1 MNSVIPGLV
10 GLGCIR
16 KVAEKDRGSKS
27 INSASMSA
35 CYVSVIAQA
44 G

>member
-1 MNSVIPGLV
+1 MNSVIPELV

-27 INSASMSA
+27 INSVPLCVLDM
-35 CYVSVIAQA
+35 
-44 G
+44 